1 MARLP
6 VTHERM
12 VNKGGQH
19 GDLLGSDLSG
29 SVNTERTRWHARGV
43 TLSRVVITGAALWL
57 AAQVVTGIRLA
68 DGLDPLATIGTVLV
82 VALVL
87 CVVQVATRG
96 VRRVIAVVVGVRPV
110 PVVMVAVAAV
120 NAVVFWLG
128 VSLADA
134 VGLGYTVDGL
144 LPALFGSLL
153 LVLMLALSGRR
164 SVAR

>member
-1 MARLP
+1 
-6 VTHERM
+6 M
-12 VNKGGQH
+12 VNMGGHH

-29 SVNTERTRWHARGV
+29 SVNTDRTQWHARGV

-57 AAQVVTGIRLA
+57 AAQVVTGIRL
-68 DGLDPLATIGTVLV
+68 DSRLDPLATIGTVLV
-82 VALVL
+82 VGLVL
-87 CVVQVATRG
+87 GVVQVATRG

-110 PVVMVAVAAV
+110 PVVMVAAAAV
-120 NAVVFWLG
+120 NAAVFWLG
-128 VSLADA
+128 VSLAEV

-153 LVLMLALSGRR
+153 LALMLALASHR

>member
-1 MARLP
+1 M
-6 VTHERM
+6 
-12 VNKGGQH
+12 
-19 GDLLGSDLSG
+19 
-29 SVNTERTRWHARGV
+29 
-43 TLSRVVITGAALWL
+43 TLSRVVITSAALWL

-68 DGLDPLATIGTVLV
+68 DGLDPFATIGTVLV

-96 VRRVIAVVVGVRPV
+96 ARRVIAVVVGVRPV

-120 NAVVFWLG
+120 NAAVFWLG

-153 LVLMLALSGRR
+153 LVLMLALAGRR